1 MLEDDAV
8 VLPGGVSV
16 LNDALRYLESDTGLF
31 GNWDILYA
39 AHCGECLW
47 WADALTDSST
57 ARLGGGLAGDEV
69 GGAELAVRE
78 LGVLVEIAPPG
89 HHGRLEAGR
98 VLVDGRREDAGR
110 RGGAGSG

>member
-69 GGAELAVRE
+69 GLNEYAFNRSHDPGCNADAA
-78 LGVLVEIAPPG
+78 APRPP
-89 HHGRLEAGR
+89 
-98 VLVDGRREDAGR
+98 R
-110 RGGAGSG
+110 RGPARFEFVHVARW

>member
-69 GGAELAVRE
+69 G
-78 LGVLVEIAPPG
+78 
-89 HHGRLEAGR
+89 
-98 VLVDGRREDAGR
+98 LVDDPGGLYAARRAPAAQLTDGELTDAIFRLARREHR
-110 RGGAGSG
+110 LLQ

>member
-1 MLEDDAV
+1 MICAQVALVLEDDAV

-47 WADALTDSST
+47 WADALTD
-57 ARLGGGLAGDEV
+57 
-69 GGAELAVRE
+69 
-78 LGVLVEIAPPG
+78 
-89 HHGRLEAGR
+89 
-98 VLVDGRREDAGR
+98 
-110 RGGAGSG
+110 